1 MGGRVRRLGGL
12 GCSSGAG
19 GGMLGGGG
27 MMLGGGGMFGG
38 GEGGQEG
45 GGGGGG
51 GDTGNEGPSPCAQDA
66 VEAGSS
72 LLDDL
77 FAM

>member
-1 MGGRVRRLGGL
+1 MGGGVRRLEGS
-12 GCSSGAG
+12 GCSSSAG
-19 GGMLGGGG
+19 GGVLEGGGLMLGEER
-27 MMLGGGGMFGG
+27 MFGG
-38 GEGGQEG
+38 GGGGQEG